1 MNTFVHSAGAERLR
15 QPMVLPP
22 VLARLTIS
30 PYFKS
35 PLLIATT
42 PFPAPLKQ
50 HWDGSF
56 IFLCIFVSLSSS
68 SSYTSIYTI
77 LPYTLCTTSLQVPK
91 GCCKVG
97 LKKCNAKLWCA
108 RLCSKIYSSFLLFT
122 RDRLTQCDDLGVT
135 YWSFSCDRLKSAH
148 LWFIL
153 KHILHIFFPVF
164 LSRK

>member
-1 MNTFVHSAGAERLR
+1 
-15 QPMVLPP
+15 MVLPP
-22 VLARLTIS
+22 VLACLTIS
-30 PYFKS
+30 QYFKS

-91 GCCKVG
+91 GCCEVG
-97 LKKCNAKLWCA
+97 LKK
-108 RLCSKIYSSFLLFT
+108 SVMQSFDVLDFVQKYILVFCCLEET
-122 RDRLTQCDDLGVT
+122 DWLNVMISGLHIEHLVVIDRRQPTSD
-135 YWSFSCDRLKSAH
+135 SFSSTFCTFS
-148 LWFIL
+148 
-153 KHILHIFFPVF
+153 FPF
-164 LSRK
+164 SYHESKR